1 MFLHNDVNLN
11 FSHNELDTTKDDI
24 VVGKCN
30 I

>member
-11 FSHNELDTTKDDI
+11 FFRNELDTTKDDI